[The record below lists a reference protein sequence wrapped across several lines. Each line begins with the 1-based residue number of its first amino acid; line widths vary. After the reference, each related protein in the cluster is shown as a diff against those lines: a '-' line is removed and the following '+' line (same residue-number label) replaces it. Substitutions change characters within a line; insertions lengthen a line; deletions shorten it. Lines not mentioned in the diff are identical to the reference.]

1 MLLKKK
7 EKKERANKIPITVKL
22 KKITEKVVILQ
33 YIQQNRDI
41 WGASTKVDPVSAKQN
56 QKQARLSEV
65 SVSILTIT
73 VIHS

>member
-41 WGASTKVDPVSAKQN
+41 
-56 QKQARLSEV
+56 
-65 SVSILTIT
+65 
-73 VIHS
+73 